1 MFGYHK
7 ARRERRRAKREAEN
21 LKKEQEAW
29 SPQKLEAQRQQN
41 QALKDQAYEETKKME
56 QIRDTARQKGK
67 ARAEEVFSRDVQ
79 GLTPEQKK
87 NMESTAQRRLN
98 RDMQGYERKLLAQQ
112 GRQGIKGGAAYAQQA
127 DLARIGADAQGQ
139 YQRDLSQL
147 DSDLSLKKLAAMFNI
162 EEGEAAQA
170 QLDRQLAIDEANL
183 ENERIRQRW
192 IEDQYNRLF
201 TKV

>member
-7 ARRERRRAKREAEN
+7 ARRERKKQKREMEN
-21 LKKEQEAW
+21 LKKEQEYW
-29 SPQKLEAQRQQN
+29 SPQKQEAQRQQN
-41 QALKDQAYEETKKME
+41 EALKNQAYEETKKME
-56 QIRDTARQKGK
+56 QIRDTARDKGK
-67 ARAEEVFSRDVQ
+67 KRAEEVFSRDVE
-79 GLTPEQKK
+79 GLTPQQKK

-112 GRQGIKGGAAYAQQA
+112 GRAGVKGGAAYAQQA
-127 DLARIGADAQGQ
+127 DLARIGSEAQGQ